1 MLDFFERGFLATVG
15 VLSTSREKIQE
26 IVDQLVARG
35 QLNTDE
41 AKQLVEKMIKRGQE
55 ERETLRGL
63 VRQEV
68 QKVIGELDLA
78 SHKDFQVLNDK
89 LDALLK
95 KREQS

>member
-1 MLDFFERGFLATVG
+1 MFDFFERGFLATVG
-15 VLSTSREKIQE
+15 ILSVSREKIQE
-26 IVDQLVARG
+26 VVDQMVARG

-55 ERETLRGL
+55 ERETMRGL

-78 SHKDFQVLNDK
+78 SHNDFQVLNEK
-89 LDALLK
+89 LDALLT
-95 KREQS
+95 KREHS